1 MSSLERVSEDL
12 YMCLSRCTPVHD
24 ALLYLPVYVSTT
36 GQNKCCVCMYG
47 LYAHLSRCTPVHD
60 AEVARETRV
69 LYIGKRLLLDGDV

>member
-24 ALLYLPVYVSTT
+24 AILYLPVYVSTT
-36 GQNKCCVCMYG
+36 GQNECCVSMYG